1 MAKKHITENCSLNL
15 ELEEMSNE
23 DIIRW
28 QGEARTQVES
38 VVGFPVDR
46 SKPLENKIDRL
57 RETEAGSRRIKQ
69 VEAQLKNEKKRYNE
83 HKKLYDLILNRILDV
98 GAKEAY
104 LFNVK
109 ELTDMLDLIQLRHY
123 GVRYNDYKKVSP
135 SRVRGF
141 HNLVKK
147 LFKQQD
153 IFNKR
158 GRFDSIV
165 KLFKVRA
172 LTKDPIFMAAMGD
185 KTGRVSNLIKKLYDL
200 QSDIFSKSKQYTDKH
215 QDTIKEYVDNLNLI
229 LDELGDDQLDALNFE
244 ADSILDIGGKSG
256 KPKRNWRVPKFLNL
270 NRTEE
275 ESAGW
280 NNLTTEQKRE
290 RLVDSYGKLLRRM
303 MNGEVRQIEVMS
315 IPSEYIENENGVKVY
330 NTKFKEFFESEHGQ
344 ILSEYIKKDN
354 ELSTVERNEDGE
366 IISPAEDYLDIH
378 VVKYGDIEYRYAT
391 IRDPE
396 TNINKLYLLKKTDT
410 SLPQNTVGKT
420 IRYFDGVQ
428 NDFAKDTSNIGYD
441 GAPIETD
448 NGRWETGSMIEANEH
463 AHFNYKTESGQ
474 DASGFINF
482 TLMKSA
488 VTGEAISLNDNFDK
502 MINKP
507 SPEEIKVGYLSM
519 HDAMIQ
525 QQDLYKELF
534 NDLKAFSEENDILQ
548 NQGVAQAIRVAIR
561 DENNKRKVSGEP
573 KMTEDEI
580 EGFIEDKSEEW
591 EQFVTG
597 AGLEVS
603 MFVNKDGALVSGTS
617 VMSEIQEY
625 YDFHQYDTQEYEERL
640 EELSQALR
648 KKFDTVNNTI
658 DRHKVSLSKDE
669 ITQREYDNF
678 EEELKGEAEE
688 LRESIDEI
696 TLLLESLGL
705 GKADPTILSKQLQ
718 AHKAIFAKHRT
729 QLMNPLK
736 RKLGSDIVVNYIQ
749 TGFGTL
755 LKNDIKGQFLN
766 LYPTLGNKN
775 GNDVGAWLLNRV
787 KLSLGDLSFESPYV
801 LSYKKAANIL
811 NKIKNIATM
820 GGRNSVPLDEDDI
833 HKKSVMF
840 NMFSNANLLGYES
853 ALTNLGQQLNL
864 FIQYDRDIILEAK
877 SLLDAEVRNED
888 GEKVNL
894 GDEIAR
900 RAGVVDFLDAFNE
913 FLAGGLGSTTKE
925 EPLPTGHG
933 AMIIKL
939 MVFNRNGVLNKKKTI
954 AQLRNSKMIDDI
966 LIRMSGMGADA
977 DVEYLRKVYIDIL
990 EEAMKPVPKN
1000 KKEFNSDLMR
1010 LKKKAKKL
1018 NASLKMEQ
1026 INRMAAWKLKYRDP
1040 SNAFP
1045 TFSDTETKMRRL
1057 SAMIGALMARKLGQ
1071 TKDAK
1076 NAPSPKSMEALFM
1089 SENALT
1095 FARNAVNNNMFG
1107 MSPSYLPF
1115 MFAGLGRNIFQ
1126 YKSYSYNQFQ
1136 FEKRIWQN
1144 YKNSL
1149 EGEGFYDRAKEG
1161 TSKIANASY
1170 LGVLSF
1176 IKMMTGGK
1184 LTTKQELEYI
1194 DSEDAMAF
1202 MKLQTRVIA
1211 SFSLVLAE
1219 TAFTAAGYVRALIN
1233 IKRGGIYGF
1242 ESSAATWG
1250 LRLMLAAYY
1259 GAVGDDEDDAQEDR
1273 NMRNLLFMILS
1284 PIFTIPK
1291 AAVEDFYSLFTDKDE
1306 TGDESLINDSYDA
1319 LGVQGLLDLIEETR

>member
-1 MAKKHITENCSLNL
+1 MAKKHISENCSLNL

-46 SKPLENKIDRL
+46 SSVIDKLIKKLEKAER
-57 RETEAGSRRIKQ
+57 GSKRVKLLK
-69 VEAQLKNEKKRYNE
+69 AQLNNEKKRYNE

-98 GAKEAY
+98 GAKEGY
-104 LFNVK
+104 LFDVK

-153 IFNKR
+153 TFNNK
-158 GRFDSIV
+158 GMFNSIV
-165 KLFKVRA
+165 KLFDFRA
-172 LTKDPIFMAAMGD
+172 MTKDPIFMSAMGD

-229 LDELGDDQLDALNFE
+229 LNELDDDQLDALNFE
-244 ADSILDIGGKSG
+244 ADSILDIGAGESSIL
-256 KPKRNWRVPKFLNL
+256 KRNWRVPYFLNL
-270 NRTEE
+270 KRTEE

-315 IPSEYIENENGVKVY
+315 IPSEYIENDKGVKVY
-330 NTKFKEFFESEHGQ
+330 NPKFKEFFESEHGQ
-344 ILSEYIKKDN
+344 LLSEYIKKDK
-354 ELSTVERNEDGE
+354 ELSAVEKDEDGE
-366 IISPAEDYLDIH
+366 TIKGKESYANIH
-378 VVKYGDIEYRYAT
+378 IVKHGDIEYRYAT

-410 SLPQNTVGKT
+410 SQSENTVGKT
-420 IRYFDGVQ
+420 IKYFDGVQ

-441 GAPIETD
+441 GSPIETE
-448 NGRWETGSMIEANEH
+448 NGRWETGSMIEANDH
-463 AHFNYKTESGQ
+463 THFNYETETGQ
-474 DASGFINF
+474 AASGFIGF

-488 VTGEAISLNDNFDK
+488 VTGEAISLNDNFNK
-502 MINKP
+502 MISKP

-534 NDLKAFSEENDILQ
+534 NDLRQFSEENDILQ

-580 EGFIEDKSEEW
+580 DNFIEDKSEEW

-640 EELSQALR
+640 EELSEALR
-648 KKFDTVNNTI
+648 GKFDATNKAI
-658 DRHKVSLSKDE
+658 DKHKVRLIEDE
-669 ITQREYDNF
+669 ITQKEYDNL
-678 EEELKGEAEE
+678 EEELKGEAAE
-688 LRESIDEI
+688 LRESMDEVI
-696 TLLLESLGL
+696 LLLESLGL
-705 GKADPTILSKQLQ
+705 GKADPEILSKQLQ

-787 KLSLGDLSFESPYV
+787 KLSLGDVRFEGAPVNYETV
-801 LSYKKAANIL
+801 ANAW
-811 NKIKNIATM
+811 NKIKTM
-820 GGRNSVPLDEDDI
+820 GGRNSVPLDAEDI
-833 HKKSVMF
+833 HKMSVMF
-840 NMFSNANLLGYES
+840 NMFSNANLLGMKS
-853 ALTNLGQQLNL
+853 AITNLSQQLNL
-864 FIQYDRDIILEAK
+864 AIQYDFNIMMEAK
-877 SLLDAEVRNED
+877 NILSEEARNENGD
-888 GEKVNL
+888 RVNVA
-894 GDEIAR
+894 DEIAK
-900 RAGVVDFLDAFNE
+900 RAGVIDFLDAFNE
-913 FLAGGLGSTTKE
+913 FLAGGLGNNNKDAWNFLLNYKDLYRLFRFDKKGLFRKKE
-925 EPLPTGHG
+925 TLVN
-933 AMIIKL
+933 L
-939 MVFNRNGVLNKKKTI
+939 KK
-954 AQLRNSKMIDDI
+954 SGMIDDM
-966 LIRMSGMGADA
+966 LRRMSGMGSNADI
-977 DVEYLRKVYIDIL
+977 DYLRKMYVDIL
-990 EEAMKPVPKN
+990 EELMKPVPKD
-1000 KKEFNSDLMR
+1000 KKAFDLDLIR
-1010 LKKKAKKL
+1010 LKKKARKL
-1018 NASLKMEQ
+1018 NSSLKMES
-1026 INRMAAWKLKYRDP
+1026 INRLAAWKLKYQDP
-1040 SNAFP
+1040 AGAMP
-1045 TFSDTETKMRRL
+1045 TFTHAETEMRRL
-1057 SAMIGALMARKLGQ
+1057 TAVIGALMARKLGQ

-1076 NAPSPKSMEALFM
+1076 NAPSATSMEALFM
-1089 SENALT
+1089 SENALV
-1095 FARNAVNNNMFG
+1095 FARNAVNNTMFG

-1144 YKNSL
+1144 YWNSL
-1149 EGEGFYDRAKEG
+1149 EDDTSALRGSGRLLNPFYSESIFRGIKIVVKSLSGRKLSAKEEQM
-1161 TSKIANASY
+1161 
-1170 LGVLSF
+1170 F
-1176 IKMMTGGK
+1176 
-1184 LTTKQELEYI
+1184 I
-1194 DSEDAMAF
+1194 DSPDTMSVMTWFGRAAASISLAAMETGLPLF
-1202 MKLQTRVIA
+1202 NYLRPI
-1211 SFSLVLAE
+1211 LA
-1219 TAFTAAGYVRALIN
+1219 RQ
-1233 IKRGGIYGF
+1233 GGGVYGF
-1242 ESSAATWG
+1242 ESPMVTWA
-1250 LRLMLAAYY
+1250 LRLMLAGYY
-1259 GAVGDDEDDAQEDR
+1259 TNGDEEDDDKRARNYRALAFLIFSPMFTLIPALWNTMTRLFVDNSDDEEG
-1273 NMRNLLFMILS
+1273 
-1284 PIFTIPK
+1284 IFN
-1291 AAVEDFYSLFTDKDE
+1291 
-1306 TGDESLINDSYDA
+1306 ESLAPIGLEFLREGVEELDSN
-1319 LGVQGLLDLIEETR
+1319 